1 MTLYL
6 VTGGAGFIGSHL
18 VEALVE
24 HGEHVRVLDDFSTGQ
39 WENLA
44 AVANHIELL
53 EGDIADPETVEQAM
67 AGCHYVLHLAAIA
80 SVQASLEEPRRID
93 RVNVGGTLHVLEA
106 ARRAGVR
113 RVVLASSA
121 AVYGDHSALPQREEL
136 PLRPLSPYA
145 ASKAA
150 GEAYCSAFHA
160 SYGLPTVV
168 LRFFN
173 VYGPRQD
180 PSSPYS
186 GVISIFAA
194 RMTQGQRPAIYGDGE
209 QTRDFVYVADVV
221 QALLLVCERE
231 TAVGAIFNVASGRQT
246 RILQLATTLNEVLD
260 TNLTPTFAPA
270 RAGEVRFS
278 EGDARR
284 AQEALG
290 WEATTPLREGLS
302 SLVQWN
308 ESTLPMGEER
318 CHAKPGSSPRRLNSH
333 GRPGARRG
341 FRSSTGCTHT
351 CTVAGPISI
360 SGSGPG
366 STRWSGSSD
375 HSCVGWPGCSRPGQ
389 RMTPSASPSPTPTTA
404 RWCRWR
410 QRRNWSRSRKRSG

>member
-1 MTLYL
+1 MTGYL

-18 VEALVE
+18 AQTLVE
-24 HGEHVRVLDDFSTGQ
+24 RGERVRVLDDFSTGRR
-39 WENLA
+39 ENLA
-44 AVANHIELL
+44 AVAEHIELL
-53 EGDIADPETVEQAM
+53 EGDIASPETVEQAM

-80 SVQASLEEPRRID
+80 SVQASLEEPRRTD

-221 QALLLVCERE
+221 QALLLACERE
-231 TAVGAIFNVASGRQT
+231 TAVGAVFNVASGRQT

-308 ESTLPMGEER
+308 ESTLPMGE
-318 CHAKPGSSPRRLNSH
+318 
-333 GRPGARRG
+333 
-341 FRSSTGCTHT
+341 
-351 CTVAGPISI
+351 
-360 SGSGPG
+360 
-366 STRWSGSSD
+366 
-375 HSCVGWPGCSRPGQ
+375 
-389 RMTPSASPSPTPTTA
+389 
-404 RWCRWR
+404 
-410 QRRNWSRSRKRSG
+410 